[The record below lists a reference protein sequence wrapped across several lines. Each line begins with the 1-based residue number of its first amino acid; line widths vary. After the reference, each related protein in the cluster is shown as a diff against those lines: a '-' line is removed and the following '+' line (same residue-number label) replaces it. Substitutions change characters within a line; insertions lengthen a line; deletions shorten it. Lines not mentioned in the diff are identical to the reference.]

1 MNVAEGLRE
10 LLMEDKTAIAVPFG
24 NGFFD
29 IYRSVVLTWIIM
41 AVIMAVVLWLTG
53 GMKVHDIGRRQVIAE
68 SIVTGLYGLV
78 GGVLGEGGKQYREYI
93 CTVLIY
99 LGAANISGI
108 FGVTPPTMDLC
119 VTAALALMSIVLVEY
134 AGIHAHGLTGKD
146 GWLAHFSKPVAVVA
160 PMNVLEIFIRP
171 LSLCMR
177 LFGNILGATVIMELP
192 KMVVPVFVPAILSVY
207 FDLFD
212 GLIQAYVFV
221 FLTSLYIKSELE
233 E

>member
-1 MNVAEGLRE
+1 MNVAEGLKE

-24 NGFFD
+24 NGLFN
-29 IYRSVVLTWIIM
+29 IYKSVVLTWVIMGIIM
-41 AVIMAVVLWLTG
+41 LLVLWLTHD
-53 GMKVHDIGRRQVIAE
+53 MKVRDIGKRQVIAE
-68 SIVTGLYGLV
+68 SIVLGLGNLV
-78 GGVLGEGGKQYREYI
+78 DGMLGEQGRPYREYI
-93 CTVLIY
+93 ITVLIY
-99 LGAANISGI
+99 LGFSNISGI

-134 AGIHAHGLTGKD
+134 AGIHAHGLWGKD

-177 LFGNILGATVIMELP
+177 LFGNILGATVIMELL
-192 KMVVPVFVPAILSVY
+192 KMVVPVFVPAVLSVY